1 MDKSQDAMF
10 NKSMSVD
17 ARSCPE
23 DPDSTVEL
31 RLNDSGTEHNY
42 AMARKSKS
50 VEETTNQEEEEIDID
65 LNDPE
70 TEKAALTIQNKY
82 KDFKLKKG
90 KKSASTS
97 T

>member
-31 RLNDSGTEHNY
+31 RLNDS

>member
-1 MDKSQDAMF
+1 MTSFVHLFFA
-10 NKSMSVD
+10 
-17 ARSCPE
+17 
-23 DPDSTVEL
+23 T
-31 RLNDSGTEHNY
+31 

-50 VEETTNQEEEEIDID
+50 VEERTNQEEEEIDID